1 MKTNAHL
8 SCHRF
13 FAIFAVIGLISSTG
27 WAAPAPVL
35 QAYVKPSDT
44 ETNDQFGY
52 SVAISGSTM
61 IIGAPNECS
70 NATGVNGNQTNKNGF
85 QSGAAYVFVRSGSNW
100 TQQAYLKASNTGV
113 GDHFGQSV
121 AIYGDTIIVGAPS
134 EASNASGV
142 NGNQANDNAT
152 NSGAAYIFVRSGTNW
167 NQQAY
172 LKASNTGAEDR
183 FGDSVAISG
192 DIVIVGATV
201 EASGSH
207 EVNGDQND
215 NTVPYAGAA
224 YAFARSGT
232 NWSQQGYLKGPSNDE
247 FGGSVSVSGNTA
259 VVGNLDSPV
268 ACVFVR
274 SGTNWTREAVFV
286 GLDPFGDDSF
296 GKSVAVSGDT
306 VVVGAPEESSGMEE
320 SGAAYVFVRS
330 GTNWIQQAFLK
341 ASNAREYDG
350 FGNSVAIV
358 GDTVVVGA
366 SGQGYHDD
374 ALGSGAAYVFVR
386 HGVNWS
392 EQAFLKI
399 CYCEASS
406 YDAVGYSV
414 AVYGDTVVAGAPR
427 EDSDATGMNG
437 NQSSEQ
443 GFNSGASY
451 VFVGLGLGPQ
461 LAITPEADG
470 HYLIRFNADPGST
483 NRLQR
488 APTVTGP
495 WANLATSNAPPS
507 GIIEYRDTPPSAQ
520 AFYRT
525 ISP

>member
-1 MKTNAHL
+1 MKTNAPR
-8 SCHRF
+8 SCRRF
-13 FAIFAVIGLISSTG
+13 LAIFTATALVSSVG
-27 WAAPAPVL
+27 WAAPAPIR

-44 ETNDQFGY
+44 ETNDQFGS
-52 SVAISGSTM
+52 SVAVSGNTM
-61 IIGAPNECS
+61 VIGAPNECS
-70 NATGVNGNQTNKNGF
+70 DARGVNGNQTNKNGF

-121 AIYGDTIIVGAPS
+121 AIFGDTMIVGAPS
-134 EASNASGV
+134 ESSDATGV

-152 NSGAAYIFVRSGTNW
+152 NSGAAYIFVRTGTNW
-167 NQQAY
+167 SQQAY

-215 NTVPYAGAA
+215 NSVPYAGAA
-224 YAFARSGT
+224 YVFARSGT
-232 NWSQQGYLKGPSNDE
+232 NWSQQAYLKGPPSNYE
-247 FGGSVSVSGNTA
+247 FDGSVAVSGSTA

-286 GLDPFGDDSF
+286 GLDPFGDEEF
-296 GKSVAVSGDT
+296 GYSVAVSGDT
-306 VVVGAPEESSGMEE
+306 VVVGAPGEDE
-320 SGAAYVFVRS
+320 SGTAYVFVRS
-330 GTNWIQQAFLK
+330 GTNWIQQAVLHD
-341 ASNAREYDG
+341 SNDRETDR

-366 SGQGYHDD
+366 PGQGYHDD

-406 YDAVGYSV
+406 YDTVGHSV
-414 AVYGDTVVAGAPR
+414 AISGDTVVVGAPR

-437 NQSSEQ
+437 NESSEE
-443 GFNSGASY
+443 GFNSGAAY
-451 VFVGLGLGPQ
+451 VFAGLGLGPQ
-461 LAITPEADG
+461 LAIAPDVSSS
-470 HYLIRFNADPGST
+470 YFIRFSAVPGST

-488 APTVTGP
+488 APSVTGS
-495 WANLATSNAPPS
+495 WTTIATSNAPPS
-507 GIIEYRDTPPSAQ
+507 GLLEYRDTPPSGQ

-525 ISP
+525 VQP